1 MRILIFT
8 CGATMEKS
16 TGRFL
21 HLWFEQGIIKLL
33 TGEQTK
39 VLMTI
44 LEKITCS
51 KHRESLTDRIS
62 ISQFTAATKLCRSTV
77 ISALKIFRE
86 AKLIA
91 VGNTNHKGRQYKL
104 LGGEFDLAKLQ
115 QKSTEKVKRKS
126 VAVYPIDRQQ
136 SIPQTGL
143 PDRLPEQIMDLRVAK
158 NTRAVYPVD
167 TPDIVTNNK
176 RRYNAFSDY
185 FFKEMGEAKD
195 KVAKCLE
202 IVKRNSG
209 ELEKKLN
216 TFYDVLSWLRGA
228 GAESEVEQSWR
239 WHWKVVNRMPREYIW
254 DNVIQANLRER
265 LLTGTIRNVGAAYAD
280 AIKKLADEKCI
291 SLEPKRGMAKA
302 EPANEKIRKVA

>member
-1 MRILIFT
+1 
-8 CGATMEKS
+8 MEIS

-115 QKSTEKVKRKS
+115 QKSTEKAKRKS

-176 RRYNAFSDY
+176 NRYNDFYRA
-185 FFKEMGEAKD
+185 FFKAMQSSEDRIKTCEEFFKKTDGAEFE
-195 KVAKCLE
+195 KV
-202 IVKRNSG
+202 
-209 ELEKKLN
+209 N
-216 TFYDVLSWLRGA
+216 TLYEVLTWLRGA
-228 GAESEVEQSWR
+228 GAVDEIEKSWQ
-239 WHWKVVNRMPREYIW
+239 WHWKIVCRLPRQVIW
-254 DNVIQANLRER
+254 DGVIQGELKEGVLMGKIAK
-265 LLTGTIRNVGAAYAD
+265 VGAAYTS
-280 AIKKLADEKCI
+280 AIKKAAAANGVD
-291 SLEPKRGMAKA
+291 LETKRGMAKA
-302 EPANEKIRKVA
+302 APANEKIRKVA